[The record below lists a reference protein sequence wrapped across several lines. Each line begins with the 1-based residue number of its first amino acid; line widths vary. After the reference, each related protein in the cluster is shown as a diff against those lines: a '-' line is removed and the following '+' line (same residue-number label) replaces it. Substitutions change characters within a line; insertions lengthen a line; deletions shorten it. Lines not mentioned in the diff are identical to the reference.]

1 MEFRANLVQPLIVC
15 FNNWSH
21 VEKHKNIKASE
32 DFLLS
37 RENELYDNDL
47 IKVFFCLANIKPN

>member
-1 MEFRANLVQPLIVC
+1 LSFILIVC

-21 VEKHKNIKASE
+21 IEKHKNIKASE

-37 RENELYDNDL
+37 RENKFHDNFL
-47 IKVFFCLANIKPN
+47 LKVLFCLANIKPN